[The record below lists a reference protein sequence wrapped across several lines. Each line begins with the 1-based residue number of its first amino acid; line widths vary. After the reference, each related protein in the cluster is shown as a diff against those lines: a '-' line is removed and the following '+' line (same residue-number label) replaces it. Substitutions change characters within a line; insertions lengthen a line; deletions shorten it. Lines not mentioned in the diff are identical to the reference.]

1 MFKKIINNLYI
12 NKTME
17 VKKLKKIS
25 QITLVFTLLVT
36 LVCSQFAL
44 NTQQVSADSDILDI
58 SAEAAILLDAETGK
72 ILYEKNADKVLGVAS
87 MSKMMTEYIV
97 LEAINEGKIKWDQP
111 VQINEYVHNLSK
123 APGLSNVGLTQ
134 GENYTVKELYE
145 AMAIFSGNAA
155 TVALAELVSGSEKNF
170 VKLMNEKAAE
180 LGMKDYTFVNAS
192 GLNNSNLLGNI
203 AAGSE
208 TDENVMS
215 ARDTATLAYRLLT
228 DFPEVLE
235 TSSQPKLTFRDGE
248 EYPNFNWM
256 LPGLIFEYEGVDG
269 LKTGSTDFAGY
280 CFTATAE
287 RDGKRFISVVM
298 KSSNKNQRF
307 TDTAKILNYA
317 FSNFSKEE
325 LLKKD
330 YQPKEYSEL
339 AVSKGKEKTVALQTN
354 EALDLVIEKGTE
366 DSYKPVVVINEDKL
380 NEDGELTAPIKK
392 GDVIGY
398 VTVESADDQYG
409 FISNDGKKLA
419 RVDLVAAET
428 VEKANWFVLSM
439 RAVGGFFGD
448 VWESVSSTVK
458 GWF

>member
-1 MFKKIINNLYI
+1 MKKF
-12 NKTME
+12 
-17 VKKLKKIS
+17 S
-25 QITLVFTLLVT
+25 QISLVFTLLVT
-36 LVCSQFAL
+36 FLCSQFAL
-44 NTQQVSADSDILDI
+44 STQQAAAADSGDILDI

-97 LEAINEGKIKWDQP
+97 LEAISEGKIEWDQT

-123 APGLSNVGLTQ
+123 AAGLSNVGLTQ

-170 VKLMNEKAAE
+170 VELMNKKAAE
-180 LGMKDYTFVNAS
+180 LGMTNYTFVNAS
-192 GLNNSNLLGNI
+192 GLNNSNLLGAI
-203 AAGSE
+203 PAGGQN
-208 TDENVMS
+208 DENVMS
-215 ARDTATLAYRLLT
+215 ARDTAILAYRLLT

-235 TSSQPKLTFRDGE
+235 TSSQPTLTFRDGE

-256 LPGLIFEYEGVDG
+256 LPGLIFEYKGVDG

-287 RDGKRFISVVM
+287 RDGQRYISVVM
-298 KSSNKNQRF
+298 KSSTKNERF

-317 FSNFSKEE
+317 FSNFSDEE
-325 LLKKD
+325 ILEAG
-330 YQPKEYSEL
+330 YVPKEYSEL
-339 AVSKGKEKTVALQTN
+339 AVSKGKEKTVALETS
-354 EALDLVIEKGTE
+354 EALDLAIEKGTK
-366 DSYKPVVVINEDKL
+366 DSYEPVVVIDEDLL
-380 NEDGELTAPIKK
+380 NEDGELVAPIKK

-398 VTVESADDQYG
+398 VTVQSADDQYG
-409 FISNDGKKLA
+409 FLISEKSA

-448 VWESVSSTVK
+448 VWDTVSSTVK

>member
-1 MFKKIINNLYI
+1 MKKF
-12 NKTME
+12 
-17 VKKLKKIS
+17 S
-25 QITLVFTLLVT
+25 QISLVFTLLVT
-36 LVCSQFAL
+36 FLCSQFAL
-44 NTQQVSADSDILDI
+44 STQQAAAADSDDILDI

-72 ILYEKNADKVLGVAS
+72 ILYEKNADTVLGVAS

-97 LEAINEGKIKWDQP
+97 LEAISEGKIEWDQT

-123 APGLSNVGLTQ
+123 AAGLSNVGLTQ

-170 VKLMNEKAAE
+170 VELMNKKAAE
-180 LGMKDYTFVNAS
+180 LGMTDYTFVNAS
-192 GLNNSNLLGNI
+192 GLNNSNLLGVI
-203 AAGSE
+203 PAGGQN
-208 TDENVMS
+208 DENVMS
-215 ARDTATLAYRLLT
+215 ARDTAILAYRLLT

-235 TSSQPKLTFRDGE
+235 TSSQPTLTFRDGE

-256 LPGLIFEYEGVDG
+256 LPGLIFEYKGVDG

-287 RDGKRFISVVM
+287 RDGQRYISVVM
-298 KSSNKNQRF
+298 KSSTKNERF

-317 FSNFSKEE
+317 FSNFSDEE
-325 LLKKD
+325 ILEAG
-330 YQPKEYSEL
+330 YVPKEYSEL
-339 AVSKGKEKTVALQTN
+339 AVSKGKEKTVALETS
-354 EALDLVIEKGTE
+354 EALDLAIEKGTK
-366 DSYKPVVVINEDKL
+366 DSYEPVVVIDEDLL
-380 NEDGELTAPIKK
+380 NEDGELVAPIKK

-398 VTVESADDQYG
+398 VTVQSADDQYG
-409 FISNDGKKLA
+409 FLTNGKSA

-448 VWESVSSTVK
+448 VWDTVSSTVK